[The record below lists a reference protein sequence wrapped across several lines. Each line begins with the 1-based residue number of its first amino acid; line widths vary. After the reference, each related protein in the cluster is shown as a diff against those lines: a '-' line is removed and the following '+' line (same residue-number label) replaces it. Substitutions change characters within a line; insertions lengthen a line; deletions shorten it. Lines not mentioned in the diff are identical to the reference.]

1 MYFLQKSL
9 RNLLVCVCRYL
20 SFSVFSVSVMY
31 TGRRFGIWSDVDM
44 DPRQSLEE
52 VTWRRFIIYICYSI
66 CSQLKLECDM
76 NLITED
82 SFPTVG
88 LCCNHGLKLTFEGS
102 LFKILVP
109 FSLLSRQLWVPAF
122 AACIGFPPWF
132 CWAQFRLSNISC
144 SLVQK
149 YYP

>member
-52 VTWRRFIIYICYSI
+52 VT
-66 CSQLKLECDM
+66 
-76 NLITED
+76 
-82 SFPTVG
+82 
-88 LCCNHGLKLTFEGS
+88 
-102 LFKILVP
+102 
-109 FSLLSRQLWVPAF
+109 
-122 AACIGFPPWF
+122 
-132 CWAQFRLSNISC
+132 
-144 SLVQK
+144 
-149 YYP
+149 